1 MGRDETRQGL
11 VDVEKRKQREGG
23 RDACVCWRRGKGK
36 GGSG

>member
-23 RDACVCWRRGKGK
+23 MLVCAGGGGR